1 MLVQMSSQFTWRLP
15 TCVRTSSF
23 LQNLWLLKSHF
34 LLTKWSNLT
43 AKFYHFIKC
52 LESNVIILIWMPSSV
67 FIFTFLRDI
76 TAMLPIFYLHV
87 LRKNLEWNYCGHTG
101 MECYKI
107 TMCVCLD
114 LYYEKSEAA
123 VFYFFHLWKKQ
134 TNKQKQENIWN
145 HNSVLR
151 VFRLHWPSVILSVWK
166 KEEKSASTFSTF
178 MFFEA
183 DCCFLSVKQ
192 HSIPDQ
198 ILFQYTPTTRSLIRV
213 IGMCTLTHL

>member
-1 MLVQMSSQFTWRLP
+1 
-15 TCVRTSSF
+15 
-23 LQNLWLLKSHF
+23 
-34 LLTKWSNLT
+34 
-43 AKFYHFIKC
+43 
-52 LESNVIILIWMPSSV
+52 MPSSV

-123 VFYFFHLWKKQ
+123 VFLFLSPLKK
-134 TNKQKQENIWN
+134 TNKQTKTGEYLKSQFSPESIQTALTLC
-145 HNSVLR
+145 HFVGMKKRRKKCLYIFYIY
-151 VFRLHWPSVILSVWK
+151 VFGG
-166 KEEKSASTFSTF
+166 
-178 MFFEA
+178 